1 MFSFKFKVG
10 FRCKKKKCGLQNS
23 NSNSDGFT
31 PVQMEDP
38 SAGSVDGGGGTAS
51 VGPAVQVAD
60 ICSSS
65 LAAPLRLLEWKIKVG
80 SVVNVDSVL
89 ALCTPVLEKK
99 GTEAVK
105 APEKKVRS
113 DRAGVITELCFQL
126 GQVIPPGW
134 VTLVPVTSMHS
145 YCWVLL
151 TISLQERL
159 QEVCQMFWYHVGT
172 VALAS

>member
-1 MFSFKFKVG
+1 MRSQNFKFK
-10 FRCKKKKCGLQNS
+10 LWWH
-23 NSNSDGFT
+23 GFT
-31 PVQMEDP
+31 SIQMEDP
-38 SAGSVDGGGGTAS
+38 SAGCVGSGGGTA

-89 ALCTPVLEKK
+89 ALCTPIPEKK
-99 GTEAVK
+99 GTEVVK

-113 DRAGVITELCFQL
+113 DRAGVITELCCQL

-134 VTLVPVTSMHS
+134 VTLLVTSTQS
-145 YCWVLL
+145 YSCVLF
-151 TISLQERL
+151 TTSLQERL
-159 QEVCQMFWYHVGT
+159 EEACMTFVVYR
-172 VALAS
+172 